1 MNEAFEHSSA
11 DSSLLANK
19 KDDTAAH
26 DDPTYSETKSMVN
39 VIDLTLNDKSSLNS
53 NPEPTDD
60 NQAHILSSSSS
71 SSGSSDDDFR
81 ASRPAGLDS
90 DNVSLNPRKR
100 KYASLHQQSKGKERA
115 EETDM
120 QGILSNDAFVRLGN
134 IVRHAEESKRRLQER
149 IKTVNAS
156 FDIQAPFPDDISTYG
171 TETFNIKT
179 HFEVKSRLSQSQEN
193 LAAYKIGK
201 LIERDRNYFS
211 KSIVNE
217 NMKRYHQ
224 ALSKKL
230 KFYSHSEKQ
239 DLLHL
244 SIYCKRVVHLVGK
257 MGLYTLFIPE
267 VLPPYRIK
275 LTTPDNFEKI
285 ENYLNQ
291 RCTYFKNIAYY
302 DQDGTLKMEDN
313 KNNHAKDVG
322 HSGSSSGSSSTSQFP
337 S

>member
-1 MNEAFEHSSA
+1 MLRNSKPWLTVPCIDTVRFIMNEAFEHSSA

-120 QGILSNDAFVRLGN
+120 QGILSNDAFVRTYIYSMSCLC
-134 IVRHAEESKRRLQER
+134 K
-149 IKTVNAS
+149 
-156 FDIQAPFPDDISTYG
+156 IS
-171 TETFNIKT
+171 
-179 HFEVKSRLSQSQEN
+179 L
-193 LAAYKIGK
+193 L
-201 LIERDRNYFS
+201 
-211 KSIVNE
+211 
-217 NMKRYHQ
+217 
-224 ALSKKL
+224 
-230 KFYSHSEKQ
+230 
-239 DLLHL
+239 LLHW
-244 SIYCKRVVHLVGK
+244 
-257 MGLYTLFIPE
+257 
-267 VLPPYRIK
+267 
-275 LTTPDNFEKI
+275 
-285 ENYLNQ
+285 
-291 RCTYFKNIAYY
+291 
-302 DQDGTLKMEDN
+302 
-313 KNNHAKDVG
+313 
-322 HSGSSSGSSSTSQFP
+322 
-337 S
+337 